1 MINFERTDATEI
13 HESKTED
20 VRQKILRLGKNLI
33 ALSALVF
40 FGILIVIHKAP
51 FSFGSGDHALFHA
64 FGHWINQ
71 GEVFTKDF
79 IHFRTPG
86 PYYFYAL
93 IQHFFGETQLS
104 TSIALLSEAHIG
116 QVVASFIMALAISKA
131 FWKRSSLFL
140 AICIG
145 ILFLALPAIYQL
157 RTAIPALALGTYVY
171 YLTGN
176 RPEGNF
182 CYLVATGSLL
192 GLSFWFGQEV
202 SLFLM
207 ISIGAAEISFRC
219 EKHLSLYL
227 KKITAIIAG
236 IAVILIPVLYYF
248 YSAGVNLKELF
259 YNTLY
264 YAFFIQPKGMDSPF
278 PDLHL
283 GTTIFYAWIWV
294 YIGCAFIFSLKDKL
308 SNPVAIVLFSYIG
321 LRMISMLG
329 RSDFLHLLFSI
340 SELFILIPITIAL
353 ALTDKV
359 KITTNS
365 VIKAVSI
372 SLILSLVFWIGI
384 SGNSSVLLSIPF
396 ILIAYSYSEKLLT
409 TKPQIGAAPRTLIS
423 TFATLGGAA
432 VVLLLTLPYSKDSIN
447 ATISTFKSL
456 PTNLVLGTQTPAE
469 RKKETDE
476 VQKIITS
483 KKATNIFS
491 YPIRAEYY
499 AFAPQ
504 HGTRYVEFA
513 PQTTQDDVRG
523 AISDLKVSRPQL
535 VFRDL
540 DQVSFLSPILHD
552 LSDFIMSNYSSIQI
566 IEGYS
571 HLEVLELKDVPTT
584 TKRLFDN
591 VYTYN
596 TDHAHITAGTRIYPN
611 GKTVLVIATNKGKGL
626 FNITR
631 EGARFIEVKIYPEP
645 GAGTEGT
652 VTASVNGKTIEQR
665 VSISEGKVYI
675 PLPDSD
681 GIVQITLESSDS
693 EKSVLWEDPKIVA
706 EKNQ

>member
-1 MINFERTDATEI
+1 MNFERTDATEI
-13 HESKTED
+13 HESKTKD
-20 VRQKILRLGKNLI
+20 ARQKMLQLGKNVI

-40 FGILIVIHKAP
+40 CGILIVIHKAP

-93 IQHFFGETQLS
+93 IQRFFGETQLS

-131 FWKRSSLFL
+131 FWTRSSLLL
-140 AICIG
+140 AVCIG
-145 ILFLALPAIYQL
+145 VLFLALPAIYQL

-171 YLTGN
+171 YITGS
-176 RPEGNF
+176 RPERNF
-182 CYLVATGSLL
+182 CYLVATGILL

-202 SLFLM
+202 SLFL
-207 ISIGAAEISFRC
+207 IIAIGAAEISFRC
-219 EKHLSLYL
+219 EKKLNLYI

-236 IAVILIPVLYYF
+236 VAVTLIPILFYF
-248 YSAGVNLKELF
+248 DSVGVDLKELF

-278 PDLHL
+278 PDLNL

-294 YIGCAFIFSLKDKL
+294 YIGCAFIFSLKNKL

-340 SELFILIPITIAL
+340 SELFILIPITVAL
-353 ALTDKV
+353 AFTDKV
-359 KITTNS
+359 QLTIIS
-365 VIKAVSI
+365 VIKAASI
-372 SLILSLVFWIGI
+372 SLMLLLVFWIGI
-384 SGNSSVLLSIPF
+384 GGNSSALLAIPF
-396 ILIAYSYSEKLLT
+396 ILIAYSYSEKLMA
-409 TKPQIGAAPRTLIS
+409 TKPQTSTAPRIFIS

-432 VVLLLTLPYSKDSIN
+432 IVLLLTLPYSKDSIN
-447 ATISTFKSL
+447 ATISTFKSN
-456 PTNLVLGTQTPAE
+456 PINLVLGTQISAE

-499 AFAPQ
+499 ALAPR

-552 LSDFIMSNYSSIQI
+552 LSDFIMSNYTSIQI

-571 HLEVLELKDVPTT
+571 HLEVLELKDFPTT

-596 TDHAHITAGTRIYPN
+596 TDHTHVTAGTRTFPN
-611 GKTVLVIATNKGKGL
+611 GKTVLVIATNKGKAL
-626 FNITR
+626 FNVTR
-631 EGARFIEVKIYPEP
+631 EGARFVEAKIYPEP
-645 GAGTEGT
+645 GAGTQGT
-652 VTASVNGKTIEQR
+652 VTVSVNGKTIEQR
-665 VSISEGKVYI
+665 VSISEGKSYI
-675 PLPDSD
+675 PLPDGD
-681 GIVQITLESSDS
+681 GVVQITLESSDS

-706 EKNQ
+706 EKNL